1 MKLTIDI
8 PTTLDDITLEQ
19 YVRYNKILETNKD
32 DANSQDFINFKMLE
46 IFCNVSYADAIKF
59 KYKDIKEI
67 TANISNLLIQEP
79 ALVKGF
85 KIRGKQY
92 GFVPNLDE
100 LSFDEYSTLDTYIT
114 DWNTMHL
121 AMAVLYRPVIAGN
134 TDGYYQVEEYKQKK
148 YWLDIMQMPLS
159 AVVSS
164 TLFFYHLGN
173 ELSQV
178 ILNSLESKEMKLTL
192 QQELSLVESGV
203 GITQFTNL
211 LKETLQ
217 VLKK

>member
-8 PTTLDDITLEQ
+8 PSSLDDITLEQ
-19 YVRYNKILETNKD
+19 YVRYNKILDINKE
-32 DANSQDFINFKMLE
+32 DANSEDFIKFKMLE
-46 IFCNVSYADAIKF
+46 IFCNISYADAIKI

-67 TANISNLLIQEP
+67 TANISNLLVQEP

-85 KIRGKQY
+85 KINNKQF
-92 GFVPNLDE
+92 GFVTNLDE
-100 LSFDEYSTLDTYIT
+100 LSFDEYSTLDSFIN
-114 DWNTMHL
+114 DWNTMHI
-121 AMAVLYRPVIAGN
+121 AMSVLYRPVIAGN
-134 TDGYYQVEEYKQKK
+134 TDGYYLVEEYQQKK
-148 YWLDIMQMPLS
+148 YWKDIMQMPLS

-178 ILNSLESKEMKLTL
+178 ILNSLDSKEMKLTL
-192 QQELSLVESGV
+192 QQELNLVTSGV

-211 LKETLQ
+211 LKQTLRE
-217 VLKK
+217 LKK